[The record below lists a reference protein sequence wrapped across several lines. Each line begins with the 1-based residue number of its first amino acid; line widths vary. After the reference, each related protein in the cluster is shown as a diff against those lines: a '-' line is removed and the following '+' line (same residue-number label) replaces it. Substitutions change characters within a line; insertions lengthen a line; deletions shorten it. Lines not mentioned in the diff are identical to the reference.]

1 MGKPITTKAIDA
13 VINDPKK
20 LKRFTYSL
28 GRKEG
33 ADDRAYF
40 IRFAYACY
48 TLAKLDDEHRRKFAR
63 FIEINEDTQADF
75 AYLCDL
81 ISNSKTFPDCDFKV
95 NPILELYEALL
106 KENWETIKS
115 ERDLLNS
122 IDAFNKTPD
131 SNVAI
136 CEAIADFLKEYVL
149 NASHIHN
156 I

>member
-1 MGKPITTKAIDA
+1 MGKQITTKAIDA
-13 VINDPKK
+13 VIQDPKK

-33 ADDRAYF
+33 MDDRAYF
-40 IRFAYACY
+40 IRFAQTCY
-48 TLAKLDDEHRRKFAR
+48 TLAKLDDEHKHKFAR
-63 FIEINEDTQADF
+63 FIEINEGSTADF

-81 ISNSKTFPDCDFKV
+81 ISNSKSFPNCDFKV

-106 KENWETIKS
+106 RENWETIKS

-122 IDAFNKTPD
+122 IDAFNKTPN
-131 SNVAI
+131 SNVII
-136 CEAIADFLKEYVL
+136 CEAITDFLKEYVL
-149 NASHIHN
+149 DSNHTYN